1 MSAVTGKFD
10 NLTLTNMSGNID
22 WRGTTNYFEKDVM
35 VGELTEKIN
44 LIDVIKKLKTFDPVI
59 N

>member
-10 NLTLTNMSGNID
+10 NLSLKNMTGNID

-35 VGELTEKIN
+35 VGDWSSKVN
-44 LIDVIKKLKTFDPVI
+44 LIDVI
-59 N
+59 